1 MLYLEMTMKSRMLAV
16 CITGLLGQAGCGVS
30 ESETMGGEAALAET
44 SQAIRGNVVSFNGGA
59 SSDLL
64 WREQSTGN
72 MGVWFLNGPVLSGS
86 ATMAAISPTLMVQ
99 AASEFGGPAGGPDLV
114 YHSTTAA
121 SGEAVRFLD
130 STPPAV
136 LGMAS
141 ISPLLPSSAWYV
153 AASGDFNLD
162 GRTDLVL
169 HNRFTGQYF
178 YRYMNGVS
186 SLGNSPTLS
195 RPLPWHI
202 VGAADMDGDGRTD
215 LLWRNKSTGQNE
227 IALMNNTAVLG
238 TVTLPALS
246 LAYYAGATAD
256 YTGDGRNDIVWHNPG
271 SGQVLLWWMNG
282 TSLSS
287 TSTIGSM
294 GNGCPTWFSQATPPP
309 SVYGCWYLV
318 GPR

>member
-1 MLYLEMTMKSRMLAV
+1 MKSRMLTL
-16 CITGLLGQAGCGVS
+16 CITGLLGQAGCGAF
-30 ESETMGGEAALAET
+30 EGEATGVEEALVES
-44 SQAIRGNVVSFNGGA
+44 SQAIRGNVVSFNGAA

-72 MGVWFLNGPVLSGS
+72 MGVWFLNGPVLSGT
-86 ATMAAISPTLMVQ
+86 AALAAISPSLMVQ
-99 AASEFGGPAGGPDLV
+99 AASDFGGPTADPDLV

-121 SGEAVRFLD
+121 LGETVRFTD
-130 STPPAV
+130 STPAL
-136 LGMAS
+136 LGMTS
-141 ISPLLPSSAWYV
+141 ISPVLPSSAWYV

-162 GRTDLVL
+162 GRTDLVV
-169 HNRFTGQYF
+169 HNRLTGQYF

-202 VGAADMDGDGRTD
+202 VGAADMNGDGRTD

-238 TVTLPALS
+238 SVALPVLS
-246 LAYYAGATAD
+246 LAFYAGATAD
-256 YTGDGRNDIVWHNPG
+256 YTGDGRVDIVWHNPG

-287 TSTIGSM
+287 TSTIGVM
-294 GNGCPTWFSQATPPP
+294 GTGCPAWFSQATPPP
-309 SVYGCWYLV
+309 AVYGCWYLV